1 MTVVVIIAA
10 LVLSALTGWPL
21 VALILRW
28 SEGGWSKKRDRRDA
42 ATSQPDVAVEES
54 SKDTTSADSADR
66 RTAAQLLRGGLWIG
80 LLERV
85 AVTGAVL
92 LGEYTIVAAVV
103 AVKGLGRFKEL
114 STPEASERFVVGTL
128 ASLTWAGLLGAAGL
142 GILDLLG

>member
-1 MTVVVIIAA
+1 MSVVVIIAA
-10 LVLSALTGWPL
+10 LLVGAMTGWPL

-28 SEGGWSKKRDRRDA
+28 SEGIGWRRRQDPDRSPPDVDA
-42 ATSQPDVAVEES
+42 AQDATGAAPDPHR
-54 SKDTTSADSADR
+54 SA
-66 RTAAQLLRGGLWIG
+66 QELLRGGLWIG

-128 ASLTWAGLLGAAGL
+128 ASLTWAGLVGAAARGVL
-142 GILDLLG
+142 TLLG